1 MSSNLTNTI
10 KENITIL
17 DYCNENNI
25 PYRKAGRYY
34 QLIEMDSL
42 MVKPDGKYFTRYSTD
57 ERGSVIDF
65 VMLYDSLDKTE
76 AITKLRYML
85 PNFSHGTEKEYKP
98 PTTKKVETER
108 NIQFPKP
115 YNGKYT
121 RLFSYLINVRNIS
134 PTVIKDLISR
144 KLMYEE
150 GEHHNIVWTGYD
162 YDGKAKFGCRRVTVD
177 KEHLPKFSLKKE
189 NQQKTGVFLSEDKEH
204 LFLINRNCD
213 DEVVQDLFIKN
224 NINSVYVSDEKFV
237 TPTLLSQTAEV
248 YITDEIELPNE
259 RYIVQE
265 PFTRGDIT
273 GSDKKIGWFVNNNSN
288 SLLACEAPID
298 AMSLMT
304 LLEYHNVSPKRYSYL
319 AQSGVCTKS
328 LEYHLSKNPK
338 IDTVYL
344 CYDNDEAGHKA
355 RGQTRELLKSLGFDG
370 RIIDK
375 PPHSKD
381 WNEDL
386 QGINITF
393 EKKKQD
399 IVIEQQNMFKKEKK
413 QQWYY

>member
-1 MSSNLTNTI
+1 M
-10 KENITIL
+10 
-17 DYCNENNI
+17 
-25 PYRKAGRYY
+25 
-34 QLIEMDSL
+34 
-42 MVKPDGKYFTRYSTD
+42 
-57 ERGSVIDF
+57 
-65 VMLYDSLDKTE
+65 
-76 AITKLRYML
+76 
-85 PNFSHGTEKEYKP
+85 
-98 PTTKKVETER
+98 
-108 NIQFPKP
+108 
-115 YNGKYT
+115 
-121 RLFSYLINVRNIS
+121 
-134 PTVIKDLISR
+134 
-144 KLMYEE
+144 
-150 GEHHNIVWTGYD
+150 
-162 YDGKAKFGCRRVTVD
+162 
-177 KEHLPKFSLKKE
+177 
-189 NQQKTGVFLSEDKEH
+189 
-204 LFLINRNCD
+204 
-213 DEVVQDLFIKN
+213 
-224 NINSVYVSDEKFV
+224 
-237 TPTLLSQTAEV
+237 
-248 YITDEIELPNE
+248 PNE

-304 LLEYHNVSPKRYSYL
+304 LLEYHNVNPKRYSYL

-355 RGQTRELLKSLGFDG
+355 RRQTRELLKSLGFDG